1 MSVLCP
7 RQCIAMKGSRLAAT
21 QGTISGSARPPETS
35 LTMEAPASTAARA
48 TEARIVSMDTTA
60 PSAASAVTTG
70 TTRRSSSSTDGRS
83 APGLVD
89 SPPTSTMSA
98 PAATTSRPCA
108 MAASGSNHCP
118 PSEKESGV
126 TLTTPMT
133 RVRSVTD
140 SRVVASGAVRSRR
153 ADGAD
158 EADEA
163 DEAGEADA
171 VMSAIVSRGKWWR
184 SGPRSL
190 VALEHQRHGLCS
202 SGQVAQLA
210 ADRRGDGAGPGLA
223 DATHRHAQV
232 LGLDDD
238 DDALDVE
245 VLDHRVGDLGREALL
260 HLGAPGVDL
269 DEAGELRQPG
279 VPHDDELLVV
289 DLERR
294 AEDVGR
300 GHVEPGVDFG
310 ERARHAARGGQQ
322 ALAFRVLADG
332 EEQLPHGRLRPCL
345 VDRHPSALLVGVDG
359 AVVRDLDDVL
369 DGVLLGQ
376 RVDAHRRGLV
386 DLVLEPLVGR
396 HRRRQVTVLA
406 TGAVLRRDLGRRQH
420 RRSVAELARLR
431 REPGRALRRLGD
443 RLEQLGQLVDV
454 EGLLLEQ
461 LEDEVVEQVT
471 VGVEGGVRLVVGRV
485 DEGTDLLVDDARD
498 LLGVVALVAHVAAEE
513 DLAGAL
519 AELDGTDARGHA
531 ELGDHLAGHPGRLL
545 DVVARARR
553 RLVEDDLLG
562 DAAAEGVRELVEDLV
577 AGRGVLVVDR
587 HDHRVA
593 EGATARE
600 DRDLRDR
607 VGVVERRGDEGVTA
621 LVVGRDLAL
630 LGRHDACAL
639 LRTGDDAVDGLVEGL
654 VVDDLPVAASSE
666 QGGLVEDVGEVGAG
680 EAGRATGDGEQVDV

>member
-7 RQCIAMKGSRLAAT
+7 RQCMAMKGSRSAAT

-48 TEARIVSMDTTA
+48 TEARIVSTDTTA

-133 RVRSVTD
+133 SVRSVTD
-140 SRVVASGAVRSRR
+140 RRVVASGAVRSRR
-153 ADGAD
+153 AD

-163 DEAGEADA
+163 DGAGEADA
-171 VMSAIVSRGKWWR
+171 VMSAIVSRVKWWR

-202 SGQVAQLA
+202 SGRVAQLA

-279 VPHDDELLVV
+279 DPPVLARDVAHVRHPVERHEVVLARAVELDVPHDDELLVV

-294 AEDVGR
+294 AEDVSR
-300 GHVEPGVDFG
+300 RHVEPGVDLG
-310 ERARHAARGGQQ
+310 ERARHAARGGEQ

-332 EEQLPHGRLRPCL
+332 
-345 VDRHPSALLVGVDG
+345 
-359 AVVRDLDDVL
+359 
-369 DGVLLGQ
+369 
-376 RVDAHRRGLV
+376 
-386 DLVLEPLVGR
+386 
-396 HRRRQVTVLA
+396 
-406 TGAVLRRDLGRRQH
+406 
-420 RRSVAELARLR
+420 
-431 REPGRALRRLGD
+431 
-443 RLEQLGQLVDV
+443 
-454 EGLLLEQ
+454 
-461 LEDEVVEQVT
+461 
-471 VGVEGGVRLVVGRV
+471 
-485 DEGTDLLVDDARD
+485 
-498 LLGVVALVAHVAAEE
+498 
-513 DLAGAL
+513 
-519 AELDGTDARGHA
+519 
-531 ELGDHLAGHPGRLL
+531 
-545 DVVARARR
+545 
-553 RLVEDDLLG
+553 
-562 DAAAEGVRELVEDLV
+562 
-577 AGRGVLVVDR
+577 
-587 HDHRVA
+587 
-593 EGATARE
+593 
-600 DRDLRDR
+600 
-607 VGVVERRGDEGVTA
+607 
-621 LVVGRDLAL
+621 
-630 LGRHDACAL
+630 
-639 LRTGDDAVDGLVEGL
+639 
-654 VVDDLPVAASSE
+654 
-666 QGGLVEDVGEVGAG
+666 
-680 EAGRATGDGEQVDV
+680 